1 MVDAKVWYA
10 KYDASAKYYGLFN
23 KKIGIRKIQWLGSG
37 EYSQNLRCWGENT
50 TPYPEEANFTI
61 VGTALVTHILRACW
75 RRLSRSNYI
84 RLFFFFE
91 KKSFS
96 IIWQQLYQGFWVLFS
111 SEATHINENNKTIC
125 LFYIVLCGTVRDR
138 CKCVKLS
145 FSTLFL
151 RKKGNKD
158 RKNMFKWFNP
168 LFLPQLC
175 VNQNREVR
183 IYSFPWSET
192 SIF

>member
-1 MVDAKVWYA
+1 MKNTPPGRSGVMVDAKVWYA

-75 RRLSRSNYI
+75 RRLSRYNYI
-84 RLFFFFE
+84 RLLFFFE

-96 IIWQQLYQGFWVLFS
+96 IIWQQHGTKGFVLFRGNS
-111 SEATHINENNKTIC
+111 YKRKQQNNLPFLHSIMWHRQRS
-125 LFYIVLCGTVRDR
+125 LQVREIEFFDA
-138 CKCVKLS
+138 
-145 FSTLFL
+145 
-151 RKKGNKD
+151 
-158 RKNMFKWFNP
+158 
-168 LFLPQLC
+168 
-175 VNQNREVR
+175 
-183 IYSFPWSET
+183 FPP
-192 SIF
+192 